1 MLSNEKEGE
10 YISLENIF
18 YESIVTYIY
27 IKNKNQLK
35 MASITLGG
43 NPVNTVGSLPEIG
56 NKAPE
61 FYLTNTDMASKK
73 LEDYA
78 GKKVVMNIFPSV
90 DTGVCATSVRKFNE
104 KAASLN
110 NTVVLCIS
118 RDLPFAQKRFCGA
131 EGISNVEMLSDFKDA
146 SFGMNYGI
154 LMEDGKFAKLHARSV
169 VVLNETGNVI
179 HTELV
184 PEIAQ
189 EPNYDAVYAVLG

>member
-1 MLSNEKEGE
+1 
-10 YISLENIF
+10 
-18 YESIVTYIY
+18 
-27 IKNKNQLK
+27 

-43 NPVNTVGSLPEIG
+43 NPVNTVGNLPEIG

>member
-1 MLSNEKEGE
+1 
-10 YISLENIF
+10 
-18 YESIVTYIY
+18 
-27 IKNKNQLK
+27 